1 MKKTAGFYLYL
12 SLDIENSTLYK
23 TYDRDW
29 AELFTNIYKD
39 VFHIATNTWK
49 DCKLWKSLGD
59 ELLFYK
65 KVDSKKDLLQ
75 SFASINQICVKSNTY
90 IKKMSPNNIKV
101 KLAFKTTLFS
111 GVAVNDLGKDKNKW
125 SYLTLITPNLA
136 DEDRLDFLGPDID
149 TGFRIAKFSLR
160 NIIVLDA
167 KLSYILSLINPKF
180 ITNAKIIQFEIL
192 KGIWKNH
199 HYPIIWYVNDWKK
212 LASSFSYE
220 DKFKNKA
227 LKYLEINNDTK
238 FSKISELKR
247 IFNELGKNEEINAIK
262 RILKI

>member
-1 MKKTAGFYLYL
+1 
-12 SLDIENSTLYK
+12 
-23 TYDRDW
+23 
-29 AELFTNIYKD
+29 
-39 VFHIATNTWK
+39 
-49 DCKLWKSLGD
+49 
-59 ELLFYK
+59 
-65 KVDSKKDLLQ
+65 
-75 SFASINQICVKSNTY
+75 
-90 IKKMSPNNIKV
+90 
-101 KLAFKTTLFS
+101 
-111 GVAVNDLGKDKNKW
+111 
-125 SYLTLITPNLA
+125 
-136 DEDRLDFLGPDID
+136 
-149 TGFRIAKFSLR
+149 LR